1 MRRIGLY
8 DSSLDNICLQMMNI
22 EETEFL
28 QSDICRLLYP
38 EDPGLPSGHVSTIMR
53 NLLALGLIGYNSK
66 RWHRLPNVNYY
77 KIEDEFLEALDRNGY
92 EDWNQDTLRE
102 LGTKMKRDIDKM
114 NKISCK
120 NTTPDLTP
128 KADDNGQLK
137 LNFSNSPVNK
147 ELIAELERRVLL
159 TIREVLAPERISS

>member
-38 EDPGLPSGHVSTIMR
+38 KDPGLPSGHVSTIMR

-66 RWHRLPNVNYY
+66 RWHRLPNVTYY
-77 KIEDEFLEALDRNGY
+77 KIEDEFLEALERHGY
-92 EDWNQDTLRE
+92 EDWNQDALRE
-102 LGTKMKRDIDKM
+102 LGTIMKRDIDKA
-114 NKISCK
+114 NRISCK
-120 NTTPDLTP
+120 DTAPDPIPDLTP
-128 KADDNGQLK
+128 KADDNGQLR

-147 ELIAELERRVLL
+147 ELMAELERRILL
-159 TIREVLAPERISS
+159 TIREVLS